1 MGAVPESMI
10 SSADWQLLCTDGRR
24 MPCHSVLLGAVS
36 KVLASLLDSTGR
48 PQNGLRI
55 DVPFEGSSAL
65 AESFLKWVY
74 QRTTSQIDTDSVVYC
89 MARLGHYLDC
99 PGLVEACD
107 MVIWTRNHKKP
118 VTQPPQPFVPTQPSP
133 PIWLTAPI
141 FIDGQK
147 KEMDAFEWA
156 VLASECGMPN
166 LADMCVARMALVRK
180 EWRGQ
185 PQREVARLSSD
196 VLAQL
201 LFKVT
206 S

>member
-1 MGAVPESMI
+1 
-10 SSADWQLLCTDGRR
+10 
-24 MPCHSVLLGAVS
+24 
-36 KVLASLLDSTGR
+36 
-48 PQNGLRI
+48 
-55 DVPFEGSSAL
+55 
-65 AESFLKWVY
+65 
-74 QRTTSQIDTDSVVYC
+74 
-89 MARLGHYLDC
+89 
-99 PGLVEACD
+99 

-180 EWRGQ
+180 VSHLKLVTEVPHVHTATSNLASASWESMQTAPEHQLSHAIRTQPDDVEKVYPCCKTTVHMRLRGIYFSCTVELQ
-185 PQREVARLSSD
+185 KIRCGAVEGVIPCRKSPTIASS
-196 VLAQL
+196 
-201 LFKVT
+201 
-206 S
+206 

>member
-48 PQNGLRI
+48 PQNGVRI

-74 QRTTSQIDTDSVVYC
+74 QRTTSQMDTDSIVYC

-99 PGLVEACD
+99 PG
-107 MVIWTRNHKKP
+107 KP
-118 VTQPPQPFVPTQPSP
+118 
-133 PIWLTAPI
+133 
-141 FIDGQK
+141 
-147 KEMDAFEWA
+147 
-156 VLASECGMPN
+156 
-166 LADMCVARMALVRK
+166 
-180 EWRGQ
+180 
-185 PQREVARLSSD
+185 
-196 VLAQL
+196 L
-201 LFKVT
+201 L
-206 S
+206 